1 MSNESFLHYSV
12 NRDVIHDYLRLLADK
27 NIKERNANIALAEKL
42 RLSEDSLAPL
52 VDKNIKEENSNI
64 ALTEKLR
71 LSEDSFAALQQ
82 ELLIVQ
88 EKLALIES
96 NQLPCDKKNA
106 NGKDI
111 KQDEY
116 GDYYDWVVHG
126 VTQRFR
132 WMSAGSFL
140 MGSRA
145 SEEDRSDDETQ
156 HRVTLTQ
163 GFWMADTAC
172 TQDLWVAV
180 MGDNPADFSDDL
192 ENPVE
197 NVSWDDVQI
206 FLQRINDLAPEMV
219 VRLPSEAEWEYA
231 CRAGTTSA
239 FSFGMEIDDDQVNY
253 DSNFGQTVPV
263 KVAPANPWGLY
274 QMHGNVW
281 EWCQDWYDEY
291 PTGSV
296 IDPSEIVGGTE
307 RVLRGGSWSDDGE
320 DCRSA
325 YRFYNSPDS
334 RDSDIGF
341 RFALSQVS

>member
-1 MSNESFLHYSV
+1 
-12 NRDVIHDYLRLLADK
+12 
-27 NIKERNANIALAEKL
+27 
-42 RLSEDSLAPL
+42 
-52 VDKNIKEENSNI
+52 
-64 ALTEKLR
+64 
-71 LSEDSFAALQQ
+71 
-82 ELLIVQ
+82 
-88 EKLALIES
+88 
-96 NQLPCDKKNA
+96 
-106 NGKDI
+106 
-111 KQDEY
+111 
-116 GDYYDWVVHG
+116 
-126 VTQRFR
+126 
-132 WMSAGSFL
+132 

-180 MGDNPADFSDDL
+180 MGDNPAEFSDDL

-206 FLQRINDLAPEMV
+206 FLQRINDLVPEMV
-219 VRLPSEAEWEYA
+219 MRLPSEAEWEYA

-253 DSNFGQTVPV
+253 DSNIGQTVPV
-263 KVAPANPWGLY
+263 KALPANPWGLY

-296 IDPSEIVGGTE
+296 IDPSGVTE
-307 RVLRGGSWSDDGE
+307 GADRVLRGGSWLNDARLV
-320 DCRSA
+320 RSA
-325 YRFYNSPDS
+325 LRFNYTPDDRRYNL
-334 RDSDIGF
+334 GF
-341 RFALSQVS
+341 RLAHP